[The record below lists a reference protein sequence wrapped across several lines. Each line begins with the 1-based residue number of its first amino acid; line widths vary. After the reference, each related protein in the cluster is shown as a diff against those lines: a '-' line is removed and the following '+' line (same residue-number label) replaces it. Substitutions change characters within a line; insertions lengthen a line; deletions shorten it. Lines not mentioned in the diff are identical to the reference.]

1 MVWTAATSL
10 ASSTLMFVSVALTL
24 SVSTCAT
31 ASCVFIPYL
40 LCDECRRVNVRDY
53 LANLVRL
60 GVVYLVS
67 VAGQT
72 PAHPRQN
79 LG

>member
-1 MVWTAATSL
+1 
-10 ASSTLMFVSVALTL
+10 
-24 SVSTCAT
+24 
-31 ASCVFIPYL
+31 VFIPYL
-40 LCDECRRVNVRDY
+40 LCNECRRVNVRDY